1 MVDLEIGV
9 DHVEVNLVRVVERV
23 ADNMSHAD

>member
-9 DHVEVNLVRVVERV
+9 DHVEVNLVRIVEGV